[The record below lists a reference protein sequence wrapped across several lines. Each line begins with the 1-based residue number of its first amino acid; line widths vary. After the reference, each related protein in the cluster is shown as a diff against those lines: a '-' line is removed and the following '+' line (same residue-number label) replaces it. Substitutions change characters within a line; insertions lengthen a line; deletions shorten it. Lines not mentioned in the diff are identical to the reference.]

1 MDSAH
6 IEKRNF
12 QRRALLTEE
21 EIYRKIDGINN
32 ITSVL
37 AKELVNFNDSLKKSV
52 FKRER
57 PLLRSIEN
65 NVNVY
70 VGTLNTITCLSELK
84 SYEVGKRTFQKRVP

>member
-1 MDSAH
+1 M
-6 IEKRNF
+6 EKRNF
-12 QRRALLTEE
+12 ERRALFTEE
-21 EIYRKIDGINN
+21 EIYRKIDGLNDIAS
-32 ITSVL
+32 TL
-37 AKELVNFNDSLKKSV
+37 ARELVNFNESLKKSV

-70 VGTLNTITCLSELK
+70 VGTLNTITCLSKLK